1 MGTTRDGRQPG
12 ARREALKQAALVAW
26 YLLLLAL
33 IFLLHD
39 FPNREFRYWKL

>member
-1 MGTTRDGRQPG
+1 MNQAGIDD
-12 ARREALKQAALVAW
+12 ARRRRLRQAGLALW
-26 YLLLLAL
+26 YLALLAL